1 MNTFFSRDIKWKLLW
16 SLVALHASIIIGW
29 IAYYN
34 YQPKLLIQYHYEDY
48 KFFLLIAQG
57 VILFITPPI
66 AGWLGD
72 RYRQKQGNRLPIIVM
87 GISFAAMVFMTVA
100 FTIITNPPESF
111 LWLLPVMIVLWL
123 ISMSIF
129 TSPALSTSE
138 LFAPSGKMP
147 TVVAILSIVS
157 GLLYSLEPVIVDII
171 DFWGAAFTF
180 FAGGALVLISGY
192 SLRKSITES
201 TIVDTINEKIVDTI
215 SWSGYGKIFVTG
227 LAFGLV
233 TAIIFNIF
241 PELIDQKI
249 NNFLGMGW
257 SGKAWISIIL
267 AISAIFCLPASIW
280 VERTGLTKSL
290 RLGFILCFLI
300 ISFLLNT
307 TNPNVMTVLLFVFAI
322 AYSVLSVSALPLALT
337 QSGNKHKVMAIGIFF
352 SGVELPNTVMDILM
366 Y

>member
-1 MNTFFSRDIKWKLLW
+1 MSSFFSKDIQWKQLW

-34 YQPKLLIQYHYEDY
+34 YQPKLLVQYHYEHY
-48 KFFLLIAQG
+48 KFFLIVAQG
-57 VILFITPPI
+57 IILFVTPPI

-72 RYRQKQGNRLPIIVM
+72 RYRKKQGNRLPIIAM

-157 GLLYSLEPVIVDII
+157 GLLYSLEPIIVHII

-180 FAGGALVLISGY
+180 FAGGALVLISGFA
-192 SLRKSITES
+192 LRKSIVES
-201 TIVDTINEKIVDTI
+201 TITDSVNERVVDTVSLMD
-215 SWSGYGKIFVTG
+215 YGKIFVTG
-227 LAFGLV
+227 LAFGLI
-233 TAIIFNIF
+233 TAIIFNIL
-241 PELIDQKI
+241 PELIDERLDGI
-249 NNFLGMGW
+249 FGLGW
-257 SGKAWISIIL
+257 SGKVWISIIL
-267 AISAIFCLPASIW
+267 AVSAVFCLPASIW
-280 VERTGLTKSL
+280 VESKGLTKAL
-290 RLGFILCFLI
+290 RLGFIFCFLI
-300 ISFLLNT
+300 ISLLLNT
-307 TNPNVMTVLLFVFAI
+307 NNAHVMLLLLFVFTI
-322 AYSVLSVSALPLALT
+322 TYSILSVSALPLALT
-337 QSGNKHKVMAIGIFF
+337 QSGNKHKVLAIGIFF
-352 SGVELPNTVMDILM
+352 SGVELPNSVMDILM